1 MEPPARTSARVAEDI
16 PERMAGGSRSADTD
30 GMAMHVGSS
39 SALGDGSYSG
49 HYGVIVIGAG
59 PAGVSAALRA
69 ARLGASVA
77 VVEGSR
83 IGGTCV
89 NTGCVPT
96 RVLARAARLLR
107 DVRSASDFGVQVP
120 EPDLAWERTTARV
133 RATVEEVQGTKDI
146 AGQLAAAGVHLI
158 TEGWARFRDA
168 NTVEL
173 GGSGRRLTGDAI
185 IIATGGRSRVLPI
198 EGIELTTV
206 AEHIVDLER
215 LPASVAIVGSGS
227 TGCQLATVFSAFG
240 VAVTVL
246 ELADRILPTADHDVS
261 AALAAAFA
269 ADGVEIRTGIA
280 GVARVEALDGGWRRV
295 VLAAAEGVEEHVDAE
310 VVVVCAGWPARL
322 DGLDLAAAGVA
333 ATGSAVPV
341 DRRQRSNVGHIYVA
355 GDADDDTQLVQ
366 AGVASGFVAGT
377 NAVLGAATGTWAETD
392 HAVLSSGG
400 FTDPDYGQVG
410 LTEAQA
416 RAAHPDALVV
426 TVPYARLERAVIDA
440 RTAGFFKLIA
450 TGDARRLLGAHAVGE
465 EALEVI
471 QCVAAAM
478 EAGADIR
485 MLATT
490 EYAYPT
496 YTSVIGLA
504 AAELLHVGGFDEL
517 LRDVEALTSA
527 SEVNLVDSAGGMA
540 PSRST

>member
-1 MEPPARTSARVAEDI
+1 M
-16 PERMAGGSRSADTD
+16 PERMAGRSGSHDT
-30 GMAMHVGSS
+30 GVMAMQVDGSS
-39 SALGDGSYSG
+39 TTSDGSASG
-49 HYGVIVIGAG
+49 HYDVVVIGAG
-59 PAGVSAALRA
+59 PAGTSAALRA
-69 ARLGASVA
+69 AHLGASVA

-83 IGGTCV
+83 VGGTCV

-107 DVRSASDFGVQVP
+107 DVRSAGDFGVQVP
-120 EPDLAWERTTARV
+120 RTDLAWERTAARV
-133 RATVEEVQGTKDI
+133 RSAVEQVQGAKDI
-146 AGQLAAAGVHLI
+146 GGQLDAAGVHLF
-158 TEGWARFRDA
+158 TEGWARFRDPH
-168 NTVEL
+168 TVEL
-173 GGSGRRLTGDAI
+173 SGSGRRLTGDVI
-185 IIATGGRSRVLPI
+185 VIAAGGRSRVLPI

-206 AEHIVDLER
+206 AEHVVDLER

-280 GVARVEALDGGWRRV
+280 GVARVEALDGGLRRV
-295 VLAAAEGVEEHVDAE
+295 VLKGSAEHVDAE

-322 DGLDLAAAGVA
+322 DGLGLDAAGVA
-333 ATGSAVPV
+333 ATGSNIPV
-341 DRRQRSNVGHIYVA
+341 DRRQRSNVGHIFVA

-377 NAVLGAATGTWAETD
+377 NAVLGAATGTWAEID

-416 RAAHPDALVV
+416 RADHPDALVV

-450 TGDARRLLGAHAVGE
+450 TADARRLLGAHAVGE

-478 EAGADIR
+478 EAGADVR
-485 MLATT
+485 KLATT

-496 YTSVIGLA
+496 YTSIIGLA
-504 AAELLHVGGFDEL
+504 ASELLHAGGFDEL
-517 LRDVEALTSA
+517 LEDVQAATSA
-527 SEVNLVDSAGGMA
+527 SEVNLVDSADGVA
-540 PSRST
+540 LSRSR

>member
-1 MEPPARTSARVAEDI
+1 MQVE
-16 PERMAGGSRSADTD
+16 
-30 GMAMHVGSS
+30 SS
-39 SALGDGSYSG
+39 STTSDGPAPA
-49 HYGVIVIGAG
+49 HYGVVVIGAG
-59 PAGVSAALRA
+59 PAGTSAALRA

-83 IGGTCV
+83 VGGTCV

-107 DVRSASDFGVQVP
+107 DVRSAGDFGVQVP
-120 EPDLAWERTTARV
+120 RPDLAWERTAARV
-133 RATVEEVQGTKDI
+133 RSTVEQVQGAKDI
-146 AGQLAAAGVHLI
+146 GGQLDAAGVDLF
-158 TEGWARFRDA
+158 TEGWARLTDPH
-168 NTVEL
+168 TVEL
-173 GGSGRRLTGDAI
+173 SGSGRRLSADVI
-185 IIATGGRSRVLPI
+185 IIAAGGRSRVLPI

-280 GVARVEALDGGWRRV
+280 GVARVEALDDGLRRV
-295 VLAAAEGVEEHVDAE
+295 VLVAAEGDDGAEEHVDAE

-322 DGLDLAAAGVA
+322 DGLGLDAAGVV
-333 ATGSAVPV
+333 ATGSNIPV
-341 DRRQRSNVGHIYVA
+341 DRRQRSNVGHIFVA

-377 NAVLGAATGTWAETD
+377 NAVLGAATGTWTEVD

-410 LTEAQA
+410 LTEVQA

-440 RTAGFFKLIA
+440 RTSGFFKLVA
-450 TGDARRLLGAHAVGE
+450 TADARRLLGAHAVGE

-478 EAGADIR
+478 EAGADVR
-485 MLATT
+485 TLATT

-496 YTSVIGLA
+496 YTSIIGLA
-504 AAELLHVGGFDEL
+504 ASELLHAGGLDEL
-517 LRDVEALTSA
+517 LQDVQVSTSA
-527 SEVNLVDSAGGMA
+527 SGVNLVDSADGA
-540 PSRST
+540 ALTRSR

>member
-1 MEPPARTSARVAEDI
+1 MDYDV
-16 PERMAGGSRSADTD
+16 
-30 GMAMHVGSS
+30 V
-39 SALGDGSYSG
+39 
-49 HYGVIVIGAG
+49 VIGAG

-83 IGGTCV
+83 VGGTCV

-107 DVRSASDFGVQVP
+107 EVRSAGDFGVEVP
-120 EPDLAWERTTARV
+120 RSDLAWRRTAARV
-133 RATVEEVQGTKDI
+133 RATVEQVQEAKDI
-146 AGQLAAAGVHLI
+146 AGQLDAAGVHLI
-158 TEGWARFRDA
+158 REGWARFTDPH
-168 NTVEL
+168 TVEL
-173 GGSGRRLTGDAI
+173 DGSGRRLTGDVVI
-185 IIATGGRSRVLPI
+185 VATGGASRVLPI

-227 TGCQLATVFSAFG
+227 TGSQLATVFSAFG

-261 AALAAAFA
+261 AALAAAFT

-280 GVARVEALDGGWRRV
+280 GVARVEALDDGLRRV
-295 VLAAAEGVEEHVDAE
+295 VLVAPEGSEEHVDAE

-322 DGLDLAAAGVA
+322 DGLGLAAAGVA
-333 ATGSAVPV
+333 ATGSNIPV
-341 DRRQRSNVGHIYVA
+341 DSRQRSNVGHIYVA

-377 NAVLGAATGTWAETD
+377 NAVLGATGVWTEVD
-392 HAVLSSGG
+392 HTVLSSGG

-410 LTEAQA
+410 LTEVQA
-416 RAAHPDALVV
+416 RAVDPDALVV

-440 RTAGFFKLIA
+440 RTTGFFKLIA
-450 TGDARRLLGAHAVGE
+450 TADARRLLGAHAVGE

-478 EAGADIR
+478 EAGADVR
-485 MLATT
+485 ALATT

-504 AAELLHVGGFDEL
+504 AAELLQAGGFDEL
-517 LRDVEALTSA
+517 LEDVQVLTSA
-527 SEVNLVDSAGGMA
+527 AEVNLVDSAGGPA
-540 PSRST
+540 VPRSG